1 MQYIALLISAIGHA
15 CWDNI
20 LSWMVLNDPDAS
32 LLHMLWIRMF
42 IISFILCSI
51 TFFKKIKIKHSWKWW
66 FKFSIVGWVIPNIAY
81 SISVLWTGYRI
92 SVSFQPFI
100 PLLVAIR
107 TKKKLTVQHCSALI
121 LTLTGTFFIWVSVEW
136 KHELWM
142 IWFALIAS
150 IIQVL
155 CLTEWFVMLDKLKEN
170 QFLYIVRGIT
180 LSVCIMFIVMIIWTP
195 QHLEAAFV
203 YRTDSWFF
211 IMVASSITISCK
223 YWVLSY
229 FLKNMS
235 SDSVAIFECIH
246 PIATLCL
253 EVFKGHTKFE
263 WQDIVSI
270 CLYTMGWILYPK

>member
-1 MQYIALLISAIGHA
+1 
-15 CWDNI
+15 
-20 LSWMVLNDPDAS
+20 
-32 LLHMLWIRMF
+32 
-42 IISFILCSI
+42 
-51 TFFKKIKIKHSWKWW
+51 
-66 FKFSIVGWVIPNIAY
+66 
-81 SISVLWTGYRI
+81 
-92 SVSFQPFI
+92 
-100 PLLVAIR
+100 LVAIR
-107 TKKKLTVQHCSALI
+107 TKKNLTVQHCSALI
-121 LTLTGTFFIWVSVEW
+121 LTLTGTFFIWISVEW

-155 CLTEWFVMLDKLKEN
+155 CLTEWFAMLDKLKEN

-180 LSVCIMFIVMIIWTP
+180 LGVCIMFIVMIIWTP

-211 IMVASSITISCK
+211 ILVASSITISCK

-229 FLKNMS
+229 FLKNRS

-270 CLYTMGWILYPK
+270 CLYTIGWILYPK